1 MLLNYPKAPVMSGL
15 ARQCRIERPSAA
27 ASTGAWR
34 RRGAEE
40 KAEGASNGQGRNS
53 IDIQILGANLGQVR
67 RQLQY
72 VLRHYRVRQLVADL
86 GLVVLVLECST
97 TLLGQ

>member
-27 ASTGAWR
+27 ATTGVSR

-40 KAEGASNGQGRNS
+40 KAEGASNGQGCNS
-53 IDIQILGANLGQVR
+53 IDIQFLGANLGQV
-67 RQLQY
+67 
-72 VLRHYRVRQLVADL
+72 
-86 GLVVLVLECST
+86 
-97 TLLGQ
+97 LGQLAY